1 MKKKYKILVVGA
13 ANLKS
18 KTTPAGGQEIKV
30 LAFYKHFIDK
40 YGKDN
45 VAIVDTI
52 GWKKHIIKSVFSL
65 FKYAR
70 KAENIVMLPGSKA
83 IKIVPRL
90 ALLFKKKKTKTI
102 ILAIGGWLGG
112 KVKDSSRL
120 EKTLKKIDFIGVE
133 MNFMK
138 EELEK
143 YGFQNV
149 EVVRNVRQFKTIP
162 PSEIHKP
169 NELIKVCTFSRINSK
184 KGIIEAIDAVILAN
198 TTLGKVK
205 YELTLYGAVE
215 EPFKEEFYNK
225 LKTCPSY
232 IKYAGIINAFES
244 QRILLNYDILMLL
257 TKYTCEGFPGTILD
271 AYFSG
276 LMVIGSAQRSLKE
289 LVKEGINGYLIENS
303 DPKKTADLLVSLADR
318 PEDIYQFKLRNLEES
333 KEYSQDKIFNEV
345 DEKLI

>member
-1 MKKKYKILVVGA
+1 MKKKYKVLVVGA

-30 LAFYKHFIDK
+30 LAYYKHFIEK

-45 VAIVDTI
+45 VVIVDTI
-52 GWKKHIIKSVFSL
+52 GWKKHIISSVLSL

-83 IKIVPRL
+83 IKIIPRL
-90 ALLFKKKKTKTI
+90 ILLFKKKTTKTI
-102 ILAIGGWLGG
+102 ILAIGGWLGE
-112 KVKDSSRL
+112 KTKKSKRL
-120 EKTLKKIDFIGVE
+120 ERTLKKIDFIGVE
-133 MNFMK
+133 MNFIK
-138 EELEK
+138 DQLVQL
-143 YGFQNV
+143 GFNNV
-149 EVVRNVRQFKTIP
+149 DVVRNVRQFKVVLPT
-162 PSEIHKP
+162 EIHKP
-169 NELIKVCTFSRINSK
+169 NDPIKVCTFSRINSV

-198 TTLGKVK
+198 TKLGKAK

-232 IKYAGIINAFES
+232 IKYGGVIDTFRS
-244 QRILLNYDILMLL
+244 QKILINYDILLFL
-257 TKYTCEGFPGTILD
+257 TRLGGEGFPGTILD

-276 LMVIGSAQRSLKE
+276 LMVIGSTHRSLKE
-289 LVKEGINGYLIENS
+289 LVKENVNGYLIENGDS
-303 DPKKTADLLVSLADR
+303 NKTAELLVQLAHR
-318 PEDIYQFKLRNLEES
+318 PEEIYQFKLRNLEES
-333 KEYSQDKIFNEV
+333 KKYSQDKIFNEV